1 MALQKMSTK
10 ILPHT
15 IQADQYA
22 YPVPSCVCAKR
33 LGLAKFLE
41 THNFT
46 GKKRKR
52 FSRIRE
58 NNENVTANS
67 KHYGERQRNCNYSIM
82 FSHLMTSKLIY
93 LLMDCEILNP
103 FVPKHAFSSP

>member
-10 ILPHT
+10 ILPHA

-22 YPVPSCVCAKR
+22 YPVPSCVYAKR

-67 KHYGERQRNCNYSIM
+67 KHYRERQRNCNYSIM
-82 FSHLMTSKLIY
+82 FSH
-93 LLMDCEILNP
+93 
-103 FVPKHAFSSP
+103 